1 MSEHELS
8 DYEKDKQRHKIK
20 REYFHRICNPYIDG
34 NFKPMRGKKLYWG
47 DVLKDIDIPY
57 EYVDEVKKDVRGFCL
72 GAGVKFVEGESGFF
86 GKIFK

>member
-1 MSEHELS
+1 MSENEMS
-8 DYEKDKQRHKIK
+8 DYEKERQRYRIIQ
-20 REYFHRICNPYIDG
+20 EYATRIGTPFIDG

-47 DVLKDIDIPY
+47 DALKKHNIPN
-57 EYVDEVKKDVRGFCL
+57 EYVDAVKQKVKGFCL